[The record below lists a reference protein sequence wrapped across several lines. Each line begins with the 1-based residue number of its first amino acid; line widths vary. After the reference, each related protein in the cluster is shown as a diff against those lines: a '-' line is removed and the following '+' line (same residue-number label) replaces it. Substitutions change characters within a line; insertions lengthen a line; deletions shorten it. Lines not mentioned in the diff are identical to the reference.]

1 MFCTLCNKTL
11 ALSTAGRSALID
23 HANARKYS
31 EAVKKNTQFFYCC
44 MATDSIIASSSSAQ
58 EGKQNAESTST

>member
-31 EAVKKNTQFFYCC
+31 EAVKKNTQLFYCC
-44 MATDSIIASSSSAQ
+44 MATA
-58 EGKQNAESTST
+58 